1 MNILIIDM
9 RINDEEY
16 KKRKIDSNNSY
27 NNNNMKSMIE
37 YDNNLNFI
45 HNDIKHIMNKSIIIQ

>member
-1 MNILIIDM
+1 MM
-9 RINDEEY
+9 RNT
-16 KKRKIDSNNSY
+16 KKRKIDSNNNSY
-27 NNNNMKSMIE
+27 NNNNMKSMIG